1 VAQYVFGYGS
11 LLRGHDGAPPPGA
24 RACQLRGHRR
34 AWNVAMDNSLSVP
47 GYKYYRDVRDRSRP
61 RVFVTFLN
69 LVPALGGLVNGV
81 AFPVD
86 PARLAELDARERN
99 YERREIGASLSEA
112 FDGRVWTYIGS
123 AAAEDRFRRGLGER
137 RAVID
142 KRYLDG
148 VRAGFARLTAGSL
161 SEFDASTDQHDC
173 TVVELER
180 VDLDI

>member
-11 LLRGHDGAPPPGA
+11 LLRGRDGSEPPGA
-24 RACQLRGHRR
+24 RACRLHGYRR

-47 GYKYYRDVRDRSRP
+47 GYKYYRDVRDASRP

-69 LVPALGGLVNGV
+69 LVPALGGVVNGL

-86 PARLAELDARERN
+86 SARLAELDRRERN
-99 YERREIGASLSEA
+99 YERHEIRGSLSEP
-112 FDGRVWTYIGS
+112 FDGPAWTYIGS
-123 AAAEDRFRRGLGER
+123 AAAEERFRCGLSQG

-161 SEFDASTDQHDC
+161 AEFDASTDPHDC
-173 TVVELER
+173 LVVKLER
-180 VDLDI
+180 VEL